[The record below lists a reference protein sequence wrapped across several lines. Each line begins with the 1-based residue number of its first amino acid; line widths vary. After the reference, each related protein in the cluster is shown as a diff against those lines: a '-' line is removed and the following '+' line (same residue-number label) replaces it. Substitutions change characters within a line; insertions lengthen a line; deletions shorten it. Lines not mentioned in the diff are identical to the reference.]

1 MILIV
6 VKMPIR
12 PERRDEWLDGVRRYS
27 EAVRREPG
35 SPEFTCFESIET
47 PNQFVAVEGFPS
59 RELSDAHVQTEHFR
73 EFIAWFPSMLARAPH
88 IINVEVHDGWSTMSE
103 LAQ

>member
-12 PERRDEWLDGVRRYS
+12 SDRRDEWLEGIQRYS
-27 EAVRREPG
+27 EAVRKEPG
-35 SPEFTCFESIET
+35 SPDFTCYESCET
-47 PNQFVAVEGFPS
+47 PNQFVAVESFPS
-59 RELSDAHVQTEHFR
+59 RELSDAHVQTDHFK
-73 EFIAWFPSMLARAPH
+73 EFIAWFPTMLAAAPE
-88 IINVEVHDGWSTMSE
+88 IINIEVADGWSTMSE

>member
-12 PERRDEWLDGVRRYS
+12 PERRDEWLEGIQRYS
-27 EAVRREPG
+27 EAVRREQG
-35 SPEFTCFESIET
+35 SPDFSCFESIENS
-47 PNQFVAVEGFPS
+47 NQFVAVESFPS
-59 RELSDAHVQTEHFR
+59 RELSDAHVQTEHFK
-73 EFIAWFPSMLARAPH
+73 EFIAWFPKMLAAAPQ
-88 IINVEVHDGWSTMSE
+88 IINIEVAGGWSTMSE